1 MADVTTIIVN
11 DHREVERLFA
21 AYAAAGDGAEKDRI
35 VDEVRLALA
44 PHAVAEEILVY
55 PALRRIAAAGDDE
68 ASHAIDE
75 HQEIKRLLSA
85 VDKMA
90 ADDPERDARMLELQ
104 QAVAHHVEE
113 EEGSLLPSLRA
124 GMDADGLER
133 MGELFERMKPL
144 LPTHPH
150 PLVPGT
156 ATAQLLAGPLASVA
170 DRIRDFVTR

>member
-1 MADVTTIIVN
+1 MPDVTTIIEQ

-21 AYAAAGDGAEKDRI
+21 AYAAATDGDEKDRL
-35 VDEVRLALA
+35 VDQVRLALA

-55 PALRRIAAAGDDE
+55 PALRRVAEQGDEE

-75 HQEIKRLLSA
+75 HQEIKRLLSQ
-85 VDKMA
+85 VDKMSS
-90 ADDPERDARMLELQ
+90 DDPDRDQKVRELQ
-104 QAVAHHVEE
+104 RAVEHHVAE

-124 GMDADGLER
+124 GMDADGLDR
-133 MGELFERMKPL
+133 MGELFARMKPL

-170 DRIRDFVTR
+170 DRIRDFVAR